1 MNGLEDCTGQL
12 VAVELVDGHRFAAKL
27 VSVQGGQAT
36 LEARSGWRSS
46 HPVEDIRRWR
56 PVCKRRRA

>member
-1 MNGLEDCTGQL
+1 MTALADLTGQL

-27 VSVQGGQAT
+27 VSVRQGEAV

-46 HPVEDIRRWR
+46 HFVEDIRMWR
-56 PVCKRRRA
+56 PVQRRR